1 MHTLINIFTK
11 NVIQNYSKGRTD
23 NKPENIPSQPS
34 ANKDGNELSPVNDIG
49 CTAQA
54 EEDGNAE
61 GLALPAM
68 MSQEWLVANTAS
80 ALADDFDT
88 TVKIMF
94 LDVGFTF
101 CK

>member
-1 MHTLINIFTK
+1 MEKDALERS
-11 NVIQNYSKGRTD
+11 SKSKHSKRKKAPAEDIGD
-23 NKPENIPSQPS
+23 DEELVES
-34 ANKDGNELSPVNDIG
+34 DGESG

-68 MSQEWLVANTAS
+68 LSQEWLVANTAS